1 MKGLERIKN
10 KDRVL
15 RRGLGTMPFR
25 VFYLKIQPY
34 DPTSKI
40 QDL

>member
-10 KDRVL
+10 KGRVL
-15 RRGLGTMPFR
+15 RRGMGTRPFR
-25 VFYLKIQPY
+25 VF

>member
-10 KDRVL
+10 KGRVL
-15 RRGLGTMPFR
+15 RRGLGTRPFR
-25 VFYLKIQPY
+25 VVYLKIQPC
-34 DPTSKI
+34 DPTSKV